1 MAHITLTGT
10 TSIRSWFTGRILS
23 VFAAGLFAG
32 WLADQI
38 FLGLFIATLI
48 YLIWSH
54 RQLHR
59 LIGWLDEASRKELDP
74 PESSGIWGEVFDG
87 IYRIQ
92 RRHNRSKQ
100 RLANVIERIQESTA
114 ALNDGII
121 MADQN
126 GCLEWWNRAAGEL
139 LGLQMPDDQGQ
150 PLTNLVRNP
159 KLASYME
166 HSPDKDPIKIES
178 PAHDNRQLQIAITV
192 YGQGNRLLLV
202 RDVSRLHQLETMRT
216 DFVANVS
223 HELRTPLT
231 VISGYLETL
240 IDGAEHNP
248 DIPPA
253 FNRALNQMQEQA
265 SRMQRLIE
273 DLLLLSR
280 LEATEPERKS
290 QSVALKPLLK
300 GIMDDAKALSGE
312 NQHQLQLECGDD
324 ISLTGDAMELR
335 SAFSNLTYNAI
346 RYTPAGGKVLLK
358 WWQDQEGGHLM
369 IQDNGVG
376 IDPVHIP
383 RLTERFYRVDKSRSN
398 ATGGTGLGLA
408 IVKHVLL
415 RHEGRISISSHPGK
429 GSRFICHFPSSRVI
443 IKNLSH
449 NH

>member
-1 MAHITLTGT
+1 M
-10 TSIRSWFTGRILS
+10 TSSLRSWFIGRMVS
-23 VFAAGLFAG
+23 VLAIGLLAG
-32 WLADQI
+32 WLVDQI
-38 FLGLFIATLI
+38 FLGLFITTLS
-48 YLIWSH
+48 YLVWNH
-54 RQLHR
+54 HQLHR
-59 LIGWLDEASRKELDP
+59 LLRWLDEAAHKELDP
-74 PESSGIWGEVFDG
+74 PESKGIWGEIFDG

-92 RRHNRSKQ
+92 RRHSRSKQ

-159 KLASYME
+159 KFASYME
-166 HSPDKDPIKIES
+166 NSRGKEPIKIDS
-178 PAHDNRQLQIAITV
+178 PAHENRQLQIAITV

-202 RDVSRLHQLETMRT
+202 RDVSRLHQLEIMRT

-231 VISGYLETL
+231 VISGYLETMS
-240 IDGAEHNP
+240 DGMEMNP
-248 DIPPA
+248 DTPPM
-253 FNRALNQMQEQA
+253 FKRALSQMQEQA

-280 LEATEPERKS
+280 LEATEPERIS
-290 QSVALKPLLK
+290 QTVKLKPLLL
-300 GIMDDAKALSGE
+300 GIINDAKALSGE
-312 NQHQLQLECGDD
+312 NQHQLQLECAEDA
-324 ISLTGDAMELR
+324 SVTGDAMELR
-335 SAFSNLTYNAI
+335 SAFSNLVYNAI
-346 RYTPAGGKVLLK
+346 RYTPSGGKVHVK
-358 WWQDQEGGHLM
+358 WWQDPEGGHLM

-383 RLTERFYRVDKSRSN
+383 RLTERFYRVDKSRSH

-429 GSRFICHFPSSRVI
+429 GSRFICHFPLSRINSTKVI
-443 IKNLSH
+443 QAKEPDI
-449 NH
+449 

>member
-1 MAHITLTGT
+1 M
-10 TSIRSWFTGRILS
+10 S
-23 VFAAGLFAG
+23 VLAIGLFSG
-32 WLADQI
+32 WLVDQF
-38 FLGLFIATLI
+38 FLGLFIATLL
-48 YLIWSH
+48 YLVWSQ
-54 RQLHR
+54 RQLYR
-59 LIGWLDEASRKELDP
+59 LLGWLDQAAHKEQDP
-74 PESSGIWGEVFDG
+74 PESSGIWGEIFDG

-121 MADQN
+121 MADQH

-159 KLASYME
+159 RFARYME
-166 HSPDKDPIKIES
+166 NSQGKDPIKIDS

-240 IDGAEHNP
+240 SDGLEMNP
-248 DIPPA
+248 DTPPV
-253 FNRALNQMQEQA
+253 FKRALSQMQEQA

-280 LEATEPERKS
+280 LEATEPERLS
-290 QSVALKPLLK
+290 HAVALNPLLS
-300 GIMDDAKALSGE
+300 GIVNDAKALSGE
-312 NQHQLQLECGDD
+312 NQHQFQLECEDG
-324 ISLTGDAMELR
+324 SSVTGDTMELR
-335 SAFSNLTYNAI
+335 SAFSNLVYNAV
-346 RYTPAGGKVLLK
+346 RYTPAGGKILVK

-369 IQDNGVG
+369 VQDNGVG

-383 RLTERFYRVDKSRSN
+383 RLTERFYRVDKSRSHV
-398 ATGGTGLGLA
+398 TGGTGLGLA

-429 GSRFICHFPSSRVI
+429 GSRFICHFPLSRINQTKTINV
-443 IKNLSH
+443 
-449 NH
+449 

>member
-1 MAHITLTGT
+1 MT
-10 TSIRSWFTGRILS
+10 TSIRSWFTGRMVSALA
-23 VFAAGLFAG
+23 VGLFTG
-32 WLADQI
+32 WLVDQV
-38 FLGLFIATLI
+38 FLGLFIATLL

-59 LIGWLDEASRKELDP
+59 LLIWLDEAAHKELDP
-74 PESSGIWGEVFDG
+74 PEGSGVWGEIFDG

-92 RRHNRSKQ
+92 RKHSRSKQ

-121 MADQN
+121 MADKN

-150 PLTNLVRNP
+150 PLTNLVRSP
-159 KLASYME
+159 KFASYME
-166 HSPDKDPIKIES
+166 NSRSKEPIKIDS
-178 PAHDNRQLQIAITV
+178 PAHENRQLQIAITV

-202 RDVSRLHQLETMRT
+202 RDVSRLHQLEIMRT

-231 VISGYLETL
+231 VISGYLETMS
-240 IDGAEHNP
+240 DGMDMNP
-248 DIPPA
+248 DTPPI
-253 FNRALNQMQEQA
+253 FKRALNQMQEQA

-280 LEATEPERKS
+280 LEAAEPERIS
-290 QSVALKPLLK
+290 QSVKLKPLLA
-300 GIMDDAKALSGE
+300 GIVNDAKALSGE
-312 NQHQLQLECGDD
+312 NQHQLQLECEDD
-324 ISLTGDAMELR
+324 VSLTGDAMELR
-335 SAFSNLTYNAI
+335 SAFSNLVYNAI
-346 RYTPAGGKVLLK
+346 RYTPSGGKVNVK
-358 WWQDQEGGHLM
+358 WWQDQEGGHL
-369 IQDNGVG
+369 IVQDNGVG

-383 RLTERFYRVDKSRSN
+383 RLTERFYRVDKSRSH

-429 GSRFICHFPSSRVI
+429 GSRFICHFPLSRTNQAKVV
-443 IKNLSH
+443 LA
-449 NH
+449 

>member
-1 MAHITLTGT
+1 M
-10 TSIRSWFTGRILS
+10 RSWFTGRMMS
-23 VFAAGLFAG
+23 VLAIGLFAG
-32 WLADQI
+32 WLADQV

-48 YLIWSH
+48 YLVWSH

-59 LIGWLDEASRKELDP
+59 LLGWLDQAAHKEQDP
-74 PESSGIWGEVFDG
+74 PESSGIWGEIFDG

-121 MADQN
+121 MADKH

-159 KLASYME
+159 KFASYME
-166 HSPDKDPIKIES
+166 HSRGKDPIKIDS
-178 PAHDNRQLQIAITV
+178 PAHENRQLQIAITV

-240 IDGAEHNP
+240 TDGLEMNP
-248 DIPPA
+248 DTPPV
-253 FNRALNQMQEQA
+253 FKRALSQMQEQA

-280 LEATEPERKS
+280 LEATEPERLS
-290 QSVALKPLLK
+290 QAVALYPLLS
-300 GIMDDAKALSGE
+300 GIVNDAKALSGE
-312 NQHQLQLECGDD
+312 NQHQLQLECDD
-324 ISLTGDAMELR
+324 GSSVTGDTMELR
-335 SAFSNLTYNAI
+335 SAFSNLVYNAV
-346 RYTPAGGKVLLK
+346 RYTPAGGKVLVK

-369 IQDNGVG
+369 VQDNGVG

-383 RLTERFYRVDKSRSN
+383 RLTERFYRVDKSRSHV
-398 ATGGTGLGLA
+398 TGGTGLGLA

-415 RHEGRISISSHPGK
+415 RHEARISISSHPGK
-429 GSRFICHFPSSRVI
+429 GSRFICHFPLSRINQTKTINV
-443 IKNLSH
+443 
-449 NH
+449 

>member
-1 MAHITLTGT
+1 MV
-10 TSIRSWFTGRILS
+10 S
-23 VFAAGLFAG
+23 VLAIGLLAG
-32 WLADQI
+32 WLVDQI
-38 FLGLFIATLI
+38 FLGLFITTLS
-48 YLIWSH
+48 YLVWNH
-54 RQLHR
+54 HQLHR
-59 LIGWLDEASRKELDP
+59 LLRWLDEAAHKELDP
-74 PESSGIWGEVFDG
+74 PESKGIWGEIFDG

-92 RRHNRSKQ
+92 RRHSRSKQ

-159 KLASYME
+159 KFASYME
-166 HSPDKDPIKIES
+166 NSRGKEPIKIDS
-178 PAHDNRQLQIAITV
+178 PAHENRQLQIAITV

-202 RDVSRLHQLETMRT
+202 RDVSRLHQLEIMRT

-231 VISGYLETL
+231 VISGYLETMS
-240 IDGAEHNP
+240 DGMEMNP
-248 DIPPA
+248 DTPPM
-253 FNRALNQMQEQA
+253 FKRALSQMQEQA

-280 LEATEPERKS
+280 LEATEPERIS
-290 QSVALKPLLK
+290 QTVKLKPLLL
-300 GIMDDAKALSGE
+300 GIINDAKALSGE
-312 NQHQLQLECGDD
+312 NQHQLQLECAEDA
-324 ISLTGDAMELR
+324 SVTGDAMELR
-335 SAFSNLTYNAI
+335 SAFSNLVYNAI
-346 RYTPAGGKVLLK
+346 RYTPSGGKVHVN
-358 WWQDQEGGHLM
+358 WWQDPEGGHLM

-383 RLTERFYRVDKSRSN
+383 RLTERFYRVDKSRSH

-429 GSRFICHFPSSRVI
+429 GSRFICHFPLSRINSTKVI
-443 IKNLSH
+443 QAKEPDI
-449 NH
+449 